1 MSIRDVPPKPKW
13 WQLYLT
19 FPLLMG
25 LFLLDT
31 HLNISTGG
39 HEIVQL
45 GSLFLEFGLVQ
56 VWLKSNGR
64 ALRHMDDEEISRTLR
79 IIEIPPAMP
88 GDSPERSQP
97 LLLPRPTEI
106 PGVLSDTFEMDSVDA
121 KAYAVDQAG
130 EREPR
135 ARR

>member
-1 MSIRDVPPKPKW
+1 MNRRNLSPKPKW

-31 HLNISTGG
+31 HLRISTGG

-56 VWLKSNGR
+56 AWMKANAG
-64 ALRHMDDEEISRTLR
+64 ALSHMDEDEFTRTIR
-79 IIEIPPAMP
+79 VIEIPPT
-88 GDSPERSQP
+88 
-97 LLLPRPTEI
+97 PRDTGQNDRQVLTVSPTEI
-106 PGVLSDTFEMDSVDA
+106 AGLLGDTFEMEYIDA
-121 KAYAVDQAG
+121 NSSKADAPEDKLA
-130 EREPR
+130 E
-135 ARR
+135 AHK